1 MSDVIE
7 IDYQPDAPT
16 AQPSFQTVQFTQT
29 LPIGIRPTRRA
40 ETVDISTLGKGQG
53 RLSDRERLER
63 CRSVYS
69 YGIPSASV
77 LRERYS
83 GKIIIAG
90 GGPSIKDTVKDIR
103 RQLKLSKRTKIV
115 AVNKTHDWLIS
126 LGIKPDFGVMIDPK
140 PWVAEYM
147 TPTKGVTYLLG
158 AKCDPKVFERFKGH
172 PNVYHWHPIETV
184 EELDTLRHRSD
195 YLAVPGQ
202 STVGL
207 RCDPLFYELG
217 FRDMEF
223 HGLDCSKVGKN
234 GHAYEKITP
243 ATDMRDVDIT
253 LDFNDKRRKYVGTD
267 HMARQLGEFK
277 AMLEMYDEMEKSG
290 MRQPTNI
297 RVAGDGALPFW
308 AAVSYGIHVNETYNE
323 NPALMPG
330 PEIESY
336 DALDRIVSSMSFPVP
351 WKVLE
356 ARKRAMA
363 G

>member
-7 IDYQPDAPT
+7 IDYTPDAPKT
-16 AQPSFQTVQFTQT
+16 PSLPTNEFVTT

-40 ETVDISTLGKGQG
+40 ETVNISALGKGAG

-63 CRSVYS
+63 CRSVYT
-69 YGIPSASV
+69 YGIPSASILV
-77 LRERYS
+77 GKYS

-103 RQLKLSKRTKIV
+103 RQLRLSKRTKLV
-115 AVNKTHDWLIS
+115 AVNKTHDWLLS

-158 AKCDPKVFERFKGH
+158 AKCDPAVFKRFKGH

-184 EELDTLRHRSD
+184 DELDTLRHRND
-195 YLAVPGQ
+195 FLAVPGQ

-217 FRDMEF
+217 FRDFEF
-223 HGLDCSKVGKN
+223 HGIDCSKVGKN

-243 ATDMRDVDIT
+243 ATDLRDVSIT
-253 LDFNDKRRKYVGTD
+253 LDFNDKRRQYVGSN
-267 HMARQLGEFK
+267 HMARQIGEFK
-277 AMLEMYDEMEKSG
+277 DMLEMYDEMERNG
-290 MRQPTNI
+290 QRQPTTI
-297 RVAGDGALPFW
+297 KVAGEGALPFW
-308 AAVSYGIHVNETYNE
+308 AALTYGMHVRDDYNKNPET
-323 NPALMPG
+323 MPG

-336 DALDRIVSSMSFPVP
+336 DAMDRIAASMQATVP
-351 WKVLE
+351 WQVLQ
-356 ARKRAMA
+356 ARMMA
-363 G
+363 SA